1 MESIKADV
9 ICPTVCYSC
18 LMTTICTASLI
29 FLIRLLLS
37 MTDENV
43 HSQNICLYVCT
54 LMQST
59 WRGII
64 TCFFYFS
71 FSKWINLLI
80 VFLSRDFNSNRWN
93 GNIAECFCFQPRC
106 PFLAIYIPIYGLT
119 WNEHP
124 SLYSINLQE
133 KKVLTSQPETTEYM
147 FGTATNRGFPTTA
160 SLHDHTYIK

>member
-106 PFLAIYIPIYGLT
+106 PFLAIYILIYGLT

-124 SLYSINLQE
+124 SLSRKKSPNVPTRNYRIHVWYCNKQRLSNNSI
-133 KKVLTSQPETTEYM
+133 P
-147 FGTATNRGFPTTA
+147 AWPH
-160 SLHDHTYIK
+160 LH

>member
-64 TCFFYFS
+64 TWFFYFS

-80 VFLSRDFNSNRWN
+80 VFYQGISTATGGMEILPNVFVFSQDVPSWLFIYLFMVLH
-93 GNIAECFCFQPRC
+93 GMNI
-106 PFLAIYIPIYGLT
+106 
-119 WNEHP
+119 HP
-124 SLYSINLQE
+124 YPG
-133 KKVLTSQPETTEYM
+133 KKVLTSQPETTEYV